1 MAADNR
7 MVLLTSVTAGNN
19 QDELNTAGLLVGEL
33 AINTNDGILFA
44 GADPSGTGDGST
56 PKAAGQPVHDAADV
70 LGIKLSTASTAQA
83 VGTGNSPAFAGAT
96 INDGNLTINNGT
108 TSSATEGGKLIL
120 AADDGQVMA
129 DNHRLGVLEFKGA
142 EDTSATLTTGAR
154 IQAIC
159 DATWSSSENGAS
171 LEFYT
176 TDGNASESV
185 ALTLDSNNL
194 ATFSGAVT
202 ANGGTVT
209 IGTADINGGNID
221 GATIAT
227 SDVTVG
233 SGKTLNVSGG
243 TLTTSAAQ
251 KKAIVEG
258 VGADTDI
265 GAYELRAQ
273 TFESDVATG
282 TAPFTIASTTMVD
295 NLNADLL
302 DGVEASAFALLA
314 GATFSGDIAMGANS
328 ITGVADP
335 SNAQDAATKAYVDAT
350 AQGLY
355 IHEPVVVATTAELN
369 ATYNNGTAGVGAT
382 LTNAGTQAAIA
393 IDGITLTANER
404 VLVKDQSTGST
415 QFENGIY
422 QASTLGNGS
431 TNWVLTRVTDFDAA
445 ADVKSGA
452 FVFVQEGSV
461 NADSGFVQTDDTAS
475 RTMGSTAIAF
485 SQFSG
490 AGQITAGTNLSKSG
504 NTLNVDDAFLKNDA
518 SDSTSGTIT
527 AAGFTTT
534 GTWTFDTTG
543 GSTQGITEVTKSGD
557 TFSDSDAALMTAA
570 AIDDRFATSAGIAS
584 VVADTT
590 PQLGGQLDVNGQAIG
605 DGTRELLTFTEDG
618 SAVNHI
624 NIENQATGSGPII
637 SAAGDDAN
645 VELVVAA
652 KGTGGVKLTTNSTR
666 HVLFDFD
673 GATANKTHTIVS
685 SHTDNR
691 TLTLADGNTT
701 LVAGTMITTSSNVG
715 DLADSTS
722 AAIGIGT
729 IELGAASDT
738 TLSRSAAGKLAVE
751 GVDVCLLSGA
761 QTLAAKTISGG
772 TF

>member
-1 MAADNR
+1 MAVNNR
-7 MVLLTSVTAGNN
+7 MVLLSSPTAGSATTELMASGGANN
-19 QDELNTAGLLVGEL
+19 ILVGEL

-44 GADPSGTGDGST
+44 GCDPDNASATVGGKV
-56 PKAAGQPVHDAADV
+56 PAAADI
-70 LGIKLSTASTAQA
+70 LAMTLSTAATTQA
-83 VGTGNSPAFAGAT
+83 VGTGDSPTFASLTTGAQT
-96 INDGNLTINNGT
+96 INDASVTINNGT
-108 TSSATEGGKLIL
+108 ASSATQGGKLIL
-120 AADDGQVMA
+120 AADDGALMA
-129 DNHRLGVLEFKGA
+129 DNHRLGVVEFKGA
-142 EDTSATLTTGAR
+142 EDGSNTLSIGAR
-154 IQAIC
+154 IEAIC
-159 DATWSSSENGAS
+159 RDAWDGSNNDAD
-171 LEFYT
+171 LVFYT
-176 TDGNASESV
+176 TNGTTESA
-185 ALTLDSNNL
+185 ALTLDADNL

-251 KKAIVEG
+251 NLAIIQ
-258 VGADTDI
+258 GAGSNIDI
-265 GAYELRAQ
+265 GAYELRAA
-273 TFESDVATG
+273 TLESDIATG
-282 TAPFTIASTTMVD
+282 TAPLTIASTTMVD

-302 DGVEASAFALLA
+302 DGVEAAAFALLA

-355 IHEPVVVATTAELN
+355 IHDAVVVATTAELN
-369 ATYNNGTAGVGAT
+369 ATYANGTAGVGAT
-382 LTNAGTQAAIA
+382 LTNAGTQAALA

-422 QASTLGNGS
+422 QASTLGDGS
-431 TNWVLTRVTDFDAA
+431 SNWVLTRVTDFDAA

-461 NADSGFVQTDDTAS
+461 NADSGFVMTDDSAS

-490 AGQITAGTNLSKSG
+490 AGQVTAGTNLSKSG

-543 GSTQGITEVTKSGD
+543 GSTQGITQVTKSGD

-570 AIDDRFATSAGIAS
+570 AINDRFATSSGIAS
-584 VVADTT
+584 VAADTT
-590 PQLGGQLDVNGQAIG
+590 PQLGGDLDTNSFNIKFDDAHGIYDD
-605 DGTRELLTFTEDG
+605 DGNEQILFQKTG
-618 SAVNHI
+618 SAVTYLEVTN
-624 NIENQATGSGPII
+624 NATGQGVTLGSAGETNVDLLLT
-637 SAAGDDAN
+637 AAGSG
-645 VELVVAA
+645 VVKVDGNSLAL
-652 KGTGGVKLTTNSTR
+652 GGNLTTA
-666 HVLFDFD
+666 
-673 GATANKTHTIVS
+673 GAITHSGAHAVTLTTTGTTSITLPTSGTLVGTTATQTLTNKT
-685 SHTDNR
+685 
-691 TLTLADGNTT
+691 LT
-701 LVAGTMITTSSNVG
+701 
-715 DLADSTS
+715 
-722 AAIGIGT
+722 
-729 IELGAASDT
+729 
-738 TLSRSAAGKLAVE
+738 
-751 GVDVCLLSGA
+751 
-761 QTLAAKTISGG
+761 GG